1 MEIEDNDPGIPD
13 EMKEQVLER
22 FVRLDERDGFGSG
35 LGLTV

>member
-1 MEIEDNDPGIPD
+1 LEIEDNGPGIPD